1 MSVPDSDLGGSR
13 AGYLRKQSANVY
25 TMMLI
30 VAFIFILL
38 GCLFLYLMMKTYG
51 GSVKVP
57 QDAKAPLAIFSNV
70 NSAAQLELVS

>member
-1 MSVPDSDLGGSR
+1 MSVPDSDLSGGR
-13 AGYLRKQSANVY
+13 AGFVRKQSANVY

-51 GSVKVP
+51 GNVKVP
-57 QDAKAPLAIFSNV
+57 SDAKAPVAVFHKV
-70 NSAAQLELVS
+70 NHAAQYS